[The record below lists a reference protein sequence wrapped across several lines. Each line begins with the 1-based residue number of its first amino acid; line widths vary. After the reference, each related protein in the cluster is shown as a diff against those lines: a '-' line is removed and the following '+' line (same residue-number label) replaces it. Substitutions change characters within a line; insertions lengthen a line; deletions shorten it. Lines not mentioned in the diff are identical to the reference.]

1 MVVGIENFFK
11 KKIFLVGMQFMS
23 MVVKLVGQ

>member
-11 KKIFLVGMQFMS
+11 KKNFLVGMQFMS